1 MRFSRLHL
9 EIRISLLYLLFGSL
23 WILVSDFIL
32 ASIFTDPN
40 KLTSFQT
47 YKGWFFI
54 VISTL
59 LIYTLLKRSLDLQ
72 RRLNSTLQEREEL
85 LRILNLE
92 LEERVSIRTTELNDA
107 MLRAQESDQ
116 LKSVFLATMS
126 HELRT
131 PLNSIIGFTGVM
143 AQGLS
148 GPLTELQIKQLG
160 IVRQSSQHLLNMIND
175 ILDLSKIEAGQ
186 FEIRKSCFNLR
197 QLIEDIFQMTTP
209 AARKKGISLRSGFD
223 SSVEMVYSDR
233 RRVEQIILNLINNAI
248 KFTEKGDIQLDCRAE
263 GNWINI
269 SVSDSGM
276 GIKEGDIDQLFK
288 PFRQVDTGLS
298 RLHEGT
304 GLGLSICSHLIHL
317 LGGEIEVQSEW
328 GKGSKF
334 TFTLPIRT

>member
-1 MRFSRLHL
+1 
-9 EIRISLLYLLFGSL
+9 
-23 WILVSDFIL
+23 
-32 ASIFTDPN
+32 
-40 KLTSFQT
+40 
-47 YKGWFFI
+47 
-54 VISTL
+54 
-59 LIYTLLKRSLDLQ
+59 
-72 RRLNSTLQEREEL
+72 
-85 LRILNLE
+85 
-92 LEERVSIRTTELNDA
+92 
-107 MLRAQESDQ
+107 
-116 LKSVFLATMS
+116 
-126 HELRT
+126 
-131 PLNSIIGFTGVM
+131 
-143 AQGLS
+143 
-148 GPLTELQIKQLG
+148 
-160 IVRQSSQHLLNMIND
+160 LNMIND